1 MDPGVLILA
10 FALAVSA
17 GSVPTLPVPGRD
29 GSASGALRQAQELGR
44 FDVPW
49 VVSAELDGQAEEWLP
64 WAGLPL
70 RTELRHDGGGRDDLS
85 GSAGSAGP
93 LGASLVSGESER
105 GFGGL
110 EERVLLP
117 HPLPLDTPL
126 TQVHFWRGA
135 VNSYRFG
142 FGLSRQL
149 IGPWSLD
156 LRMNT
161 RSAPGRFWEYRQ
173 QVNDMYGPRGRPQ
186 GLPFQGQ
193 GPGQDDVRWEFVGS
207 RSLVGGRFD
216 LGWNWV
222 DAQRGVPNP
231 LSTWDSLLPKS
242 EAYTARSGVFGR
254 LELERGSWSVSA
266 DGNSGAR
273 DWSLPAWSDS
283 GSWWRSVGDADVQSG
298 RARVGIGPAE
308 NRLFLE
314 GFSEAIAGSSDVL
327 WTDSVSTGSFEET
340 RSRFG
345 ASVQVSRWLLLLR
358 GGAGWSRLDPFAGNG
373 LSALDASGSL
383 RMGTDSVHAL
393 VGWSRSALLPGFEDL
408 ARPDVFRPRLGASD
422 LSAETRDVGEAR
434 LRWAGFGL
442 AAEAGAAF
450 LLLDGAIRPVVL
462 PSATSPDTVD
472 RGAALRPVN
481 RTGAVR
487 GYSLDGGLHASWKWF
502 LASSRVG
509 YGFTGL
515 PGEPLGGAADLSEP
529 RWRTRSSIRWTDD
542 LLPGRFRASTALSLA
557 TWSESWIYVPAG
569 SGQAVLMELPESWGL
584 DFEARCE
591 IRTFEIFWRMENLGH
606 KKHSVL
612 PGWTPLGVRAGWGVV
627 WSFGG

>member
-1 MDPGVLILA
+1 MDPGVLTLT
-10 FALAVSA
+10 FALAVTAASIP
-17 GSVPTLPVPGRD
+17 SLPVPGRD
-29 GSASGALRQAQELGR
+29 GSASGALREAQEQGR

-49 VVSAELDGQAEEWLP
+49 TVSAELDGQAEEWLP
-64 WAGLPL
+64 WSGLPL
-70 RTELRHDGGGRDDLS
+70 RTRVVSASGGEDDLS

-93 LGASLVSGESER
+93 LGASLVDGEAGR

-110 EERVLLP
+110 EERAILP

-142 FGLSRQL
+142 FGLSRNL

-173 QVNDMYGPRGRPQ
+173 QVNDMYGPRGKPQ

-193 GPGQDDVRWEFVGS
+193 GPGQDDVRWEFTGS

-231 LSTWDSLLPKS
+231 LTTWDSLLPKS
-242 EAYTARSGVFGR
+242 EAYTARSGMFSR
-254 LELERGSWSVSA
+254 LELERGSWSASA
-266 DGNSGAR
+266 FGRRESR
-273 DWSLPAWSDS
+273 DWRLPAWSDT
-283 GSWWRSVGDADVQSG
+283 GAWRVSAGDANVQTG
-298 RARVGIGPAE
+298 RARVGIGPVE

-314 GFSEAIAGSSDVL
+314 GFGEAIDGGTDVL
-327 WTDSVSTGSFEET
+327 RTDSTFPGTFEEA

-345 ASVQVSRWLLLLR
+345 ASVQARRWLVLLR
-358 GGAGWSRLDPFAGNG
+358 GGAGWNSLEPFSGSEISG
-373 LSALDASGSL
+373 LDASGSIRL
-383 RMGTDSVHAL
+383 GTDSVFASA
-393 VGWSRSALLPGFEDL
+393 GWSRSVLLPGFEEL
-408 ARPDVFRPRLGASD
+408 ARPDVFRPRLDTAG
-422 LSAETRDVGEAR
+422 LSAETRDLGEAR
-434 LRWAGFGL
+434 LRWAAWGF
-442 AAEAGAAF
+442 AAEAGGA
-450 LLLDGAIRPVVL
+450 LLMVGNAIRPRVL
-462 PSATSPDTVD
+462 PSATSPDTLD
-472 RGAALRPVN
+472 RDEALRPIN
-481 RTGAVR
+481 HTETIR
-487 GYSLDGGLHASWKWF
+487 GFSLDGGLHASWRWF

-509 YGFTGL
+509 YGRTGL
-515 PGEPLGGAADLSEP
+515 PGEALGGEADLSDP
-529 RWRTRSSIRWTDD
+529 RWRTRSSLRWTAD
-542 LLPGRFRASTALSLA
+542 LLPGRFRASTALALA
-557 TWSESWIYVPAG
+557 TWSESWIYVPSN
-569 SGQAVLMELPESWGL
+569 SGQAVLLELPTSWGL

-591 IRTFEIFWRMENLGH
+591 IRTFEIFWRMENLGD
-606 KKHSVL
+606 KKQYVL